1 MFVKL
6 KNPHDIT
13 TYYPK
18 NKIAEY
24 GKHVNDKFY
33 GITQYS
39 IDTETST
46 KLLSIIPEKYRH
58 LYYATLMTINSPFI
72 TPHIDERSTSLNFYI
87 KSSGAVTSF
96 YREKYPGVLSTLS
109 GDTKAKV
116 YDESDLVLVSSFTAT
131 PGEIYLLNTQAIHG
145 VSGISDNMRIACTI
159 ESFYISYEDTKEILK
174 DLY

>member
-6 KNPHDIT
+6 KNPHNIT
-13 TYYPK
+13 TYHPK

-24 GKHVNDKFY
+24 GKQVDNKFY

-39 IDTETST
+39 IDDETSA
-46 KLLSIIPEKYRH
+46 KLLSIIPGKYRH

-72 TPHIDERSTSLNFYI
+72 IPHTDERSTSLNFYI
-87 KSSGAVTSF
+87 KTPGAVTSF
-96 YREKYPGVLSTLS
+96 YREKYLGVPSTLS
-109 GDTKAKV
+109 GNTKAKV

-131 PGEIYLLNTQAIHG
+131 PGDIYLLNTQAIHG
-145 VSGISDNMRIACTI
+145 VSGISDNMRIACTV
-159 ESFYISYEDTKEILK
+159 ESFYISYKDTKEILK